1 MSIKHLIQSQ
11 KKWEETY
18 PDLVKDLAIF
28 NYDTGRIFA
37 GLFILMCC
45 KTLLNKKKML
55 IQGDAYNLI
64 KKERQVKEER
74 ENQLRKAKIFQ

>member
-1 MSIKHLIQSQ
+1 MLLNNPNFDASKISIKHLIQSQ

-28 NYDTGRIFA
+28 NYDTGRIFSA
-37 GLFILMCC
+37 LFILMCF

-64 KKERQVKEER
+64 KKER
-74 ENQLRKAKIFQ
+74 

>member
-1 MSIKHLIQSQ
+1 MLLNNPEFDASKMSYKHLIQSQ

-28 NYDTGRIFA
+28 NYDTGRIFSA
-37 GLFILMCC
+37 LFILMCF

-64 KKERQVKEER
+64 KKER
-74 ENQLRKAKIFQ
+74 